1 MFEKKKKKKKEE
13 KEEERKNRNSFGGH
27 YSEKTNSWFF
37 MTHFKMYSILVQ
49 AFTIVQDDHNS
60 LLTALPALPLL
71 NHSILHN
78 PKWILSL
85 KRPSSHSSQDKVQ
98 NLQHG
103 YQGHLK
109 FSSNL

>member
-1 MFEKKKKKKKEE
+1 MFKKKKKKKKEE

-78 PKWILSL
+78 PK
-85 KRPSSHSSQDKVQ
+85 
-98 NLQHG
+98 
-103 YQGHLK
+103 
-109 FSSNL
+109 